1 MDESEKTRLMDQ
13 LDAAATEAMC
23 QVGSLSYRAQ
33 FAVALEKTRQQDSA
47 LASGDTAT
55 VNNGSGD
62 EGEGG
67 GRHGLGEEGG
77 EESHATDDEVVEP
90 PPKKN
95 ENNAQE
101 ETETAEGKA
110 YAEGKGYAEAFS
122 KAEGPVSSEAQ
133 TAHESV
139 VCPSLHLRSCS
150 IKPAKTQQPIGSRM

>member
-33 FAVALEKTRQQDSA
+33 FAVALEKIRQQDSA

-90 PPKKN
+90 HPKKRTKTMPKKKPK
-95 ENNAQE
+95 QP
-101 ETETAEGKA
+101 KA
-110 YAEGKGYAEAFS
+110 KPTP
-122 KAEGPVSSEAQ
+122 KAKATPK
-133 TAHESV
+133 
-139 VCPSLHLRSCS
+139 PSAKPKVQSHLKR
-150 IKPAKTQQPIGSRM
+150 KPRTNQ